1 MENSLVTVI
10 IPVYKAEKYIR
21 RCVDSVLSQSYQNLQ
36 IILVDDGS
44 PDDCGKICD
53 SYMKMDPRVKTIH
66 QPNGGLSIARNTG
79 LEFASGKFIYF
90 LDSDDYIAPDTI
102 ETMIHLAD
110 EHHAD
115 IVMAGH
121 NRVEADGY
129 IHCDSKNWPDLQSTE
144 AIKKAILVNDIPNFA
159 WGKLYRK
166 SLWDNYR
173 FPEHVLMEDMYIVA
187 FVFYK
192 ANRIFVTPQPF
203 YYYSNESSGSIMRG
217 RNKAYIRL
225 HYGQFLGWK
234 RHVDLAKEVDTSA
247 ISICAHKAAHAA
259 VRALSLDVGVNMLNE
274 EEVKNAKQFL
284 ANERNCQFTN
294 AEKVV
299 RWLILSDSFFLPLL
313 GSIQRKILERQIK
326 RRIQKIEQKAY
337 SKRKCSGEKTL

>member
-1 MENSLVTVI
+1 MENSLVTII
-10 IPVYKAEKYIR
+10 IPVYKVERYIR

-44 PDDCGKICD
+44 PDNCGKICD
-53 SYMKMDPRVKTIH
+53 SYMKKDSRVKTIH
-66 QPNGGLSIARNTG
+66 QLNGGLSIARNTG
-79 LEFASGKFIYF
+79 LEFALGKFIYF

-144 AIKKAILVNDIPNFA
+144 AIKKAILVNNIPNFA

-217 RNKAYIRL
+217 RNKGYIRL

-234 RHVDLAKEVDTSA
+234 RHVDLAKDVDPSA
-247 ISICAHKAAHAA
+247 ISKCVQKAAHAA

-284 ANERNCQFTN
+284 ANARNCQFTN
-294 AEKVV
+294 AEKAV

-326 RRIQKIEQKAY
+326 RRVQKIEQKAY

>member
-1 MENSLVTVI
+1 MENSLVTII
-10 IPVYKAEKYIR
+10 IPVYKVEKYIR
-21 RCVDSVLSQSYQNLQ
+21 RCVDSVLTQSYQNLQ

-44 PDDCGKICD
+44 PDNCGRICD
-53 SYMKMDPRVKTIH
+53 SYMKKDARVKTIH

-79 LEFASGKFIYF
+79 LEYALGEFIYF

-102 ETMIHLAD
+102 ETMVRLAD

-129 IHCDSKNWPDLQSTE
+129 IHCDSKNWPDLHSTE

-166 SLWDNYR
+166 NLWDNYR
-173 FPEHVLMEDMYIVA
+173 FPEHVLVEDMYIVA

-217 RNKAYIRL
+217 RNKSYIRL

-234 RHVDLAKEVDTSA
+234 RHVDLAKDVDPSA
-247 ISICAHKAAHAA
+247 ISICARKAAHAA
-259 VRALSLDVGVNMLNE
+259 VRALSLDVGVNMLSR
-274 EEVKNAKQFL
+274 EEVKFAKRFL
-284 ANERNCQFTN
+284 AAERNCQLKN
-294 AEKVV
+294 VEKVV
-299 RWLILSDSFFLPLL
+299 RWLILSDSFMLFLL
-313 GSIQRKILERQIK
+313 GSIQRKVLERQI
-326 RRIQKIEQKAY
+326 RRRAQKIEHKAY
-337 SKRKCSGEKTL
+337 SKRKLIK